1 VVIKIT
7 TRIYTLLI
15 LQLLLFGPDAKAQ
28 TEIPRIET
36 GVQFTAL
43 QLPEPINE
51 GAPGL
56 GGRFTYNLSNHF
68 GLEAEVNHFPGGT
81 KLVPNFGETEGLFGL
96 RAGFAIP
103 KGGMFLKA
111 RPGFIHFSET
121 SDVHGRGLNQ
131 LDHFALDLGFV
142 GIRYFS
148 NHTYLRFDAGDTI
161 ITYGNER
168 LLDPVNGRISRLS
181 TVHNPQIS
189 IGVGIHF

>member
-1 VVIKIT
+1 MTKTAIRIFTLVIF
-7 TRIYTLLI
+7 LLC
-15 LQLLLFGPDAKAQ
+15 LFGSDARAQ
-28 TEIPRIET
+28 RETPRFET

-43 QLPEPINE
+43 NLPAPINE

-56 GGRFTYNLSNHF
+56 GGRFIYNLNNRF

-81 KLVPNFGETEGLFGL
+81 RLVSNFGETEGLFGL

-103 KGGMFLKA
+103 RGEMFLKA
-111 RPGFIHFSET
+111 RPGFIHFPEGR
-121 SDVHGRGLNQ
+121 DVASRGLRQ
-131 LDHFALDLGFV
+131 LDQFALDLGFV

-168 LLDPVNGRISRLS
+168 ILDPLNGRISRLG

-189 IGVGIHF
+189 IGFGIHF

>member
-1 VVIKIT
+1 MIKTAI
-7 TRIYTLLI
+7 RIHTLGI
-15 LQLLLFGPDAKAQ
+15 LLQFLFGSDARAQ

-36 GVQFTAL
+36 GIQFTAL
-43 QLPEPINE
+43 HLPAPIGE
-51 GAPGL
+51 GAAGV
-56 GGRFTYNLSNHF
+56 GGRFTYNLSSHF

-81 KLVPNFGETEGLFGL
+81 RLASNFGETEGLFGL

-142 GIRYFS
+142 GTRYFS

-168 LLDPVNGRISRLS
+168 LLDPLNGRVSRLG